1 MAPSPV
7 VTMARILVVEDEPDI
22 AMGLQ
27 EDLTRHG
34 HLVEIA
40 RDGDSALHMGQK
52 EGWDVIILDVML
64 PFRDGLE
71 VCRELRRRRIRTP
84 VIMLSARTH
93 EAEKILG
100 LEVGADDY
108 VTKPFSPAELRARI
122 KAVLRRFDDEGEGIA
137 RIGNCEI
144 DFERAEIRRGGTP
157 VDVTALE
164 LRLLSALIRARGRV
178 LTREQL
184 IRQAW
189 GETTYVGDRVVDTHI
204 LNLRKKIEPV
214 AGQPRF
220 LKSVRGLGYRLEI
233 ETP

>member
-1 MAPSPV
+1 
-7 VTMARILVVEDEPDI
+7 MARVLVVEDEPDI
-22 AMGLQ
+22 AMGLR

-34 HLVEIA
+34 HVVEVA
-40 RDGDSALHMGQK
+40 ADGEAALRLGAN
-52 EGWDVIILDVML
+52 EVWDVIVLDVML

-71 VCRELRRRRIRTP
+71 VCRELRHRRIRTP

-122 KAVLRRFDDEGEGIA
+122 KAVLRRFDDDSGGVVH
-137 RIGNCEI
+137 IGSCEV
-144 DFERAEIRRGGTP
+144 DFDRAELRRDGVP
-157 VDVTALE
+157 IDVTALE
-164 LRLLSALIRARGRV
+164 LRLLNALIRARGRV

-204 LNLRKKIEPV
+204 LNLRKKLEPV
-214 AGQPRF
+214 AAQPRF
-220 LKSVRGLGYRLEI
+220 LKSVRGLGYRLEVDAS
-233 ETP
+233 